1 VGILVKADNIYTGYS
16 KSEMVL
22 KNASFT
28 LKTKEF
34 VFLTGVSGSGKST
47 LLKSIY
53 GELPIIRGSLNLG
66 GIELKNI
73 SKSKLSYLRR
83 HIGIVF
89 QDYKLIENWT
99 ILENVMLPLL
109 IMRVNRKE
117 AEKEAVK
124 LLSKVKLSHKIDK
137 YPKELSGG
145 EQQRA
150 AIARAIIHDPVLVLA
165 DEPISGLDDYS
176 ANLVMELFVM
186 ANEEKDITVVIATHT
201 LTNTYNLN
209 YKELHLEKGTLYELS

>member
-1 VGILVKADNIYTGYS
+1 MGILVKADNIYTGYS